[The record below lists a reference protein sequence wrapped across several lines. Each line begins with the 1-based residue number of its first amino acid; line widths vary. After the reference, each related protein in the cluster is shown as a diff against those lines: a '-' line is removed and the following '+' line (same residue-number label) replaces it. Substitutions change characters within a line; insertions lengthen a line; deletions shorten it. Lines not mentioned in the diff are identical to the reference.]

1 MYQLRRHAYGEDGNR
16 LFSVTEFLSVE
27 QVSSFFSRLATKIKQ
42 QKIAVTEADAV
53 AADEDRQAVLTSL
66 QQQHPIVYD
75 QFNVCDIVVKG
86 VLKKLKDVLN
96 P

>member
-1 MYQLRRHAYGEDGNR
+1 MYQLRRQAYGEDGNR

-53 AADEDRQAVLTSL
+53 AADEDNFHQNRQAVLTSL
-66 QQQHPIVYD
+66 QLQHPIVYD
-75 QFNVCDIVVKG
+75 QFSVCDIVVNG
-86 VLKKLKDVLN
+86 A
-96 P
+96 